1 MIQFGVVKKSLE
13 YCLNDKK
20 FFAFLLLLLFI
31 LEYALAFLDHAGYV
45 SSAIVLVFL
54 TGYGM
59 VIIKDV
65 INGGTRLPKIEPL
78 KVLNFGIKGS
88 IVRFVYIIV
97 QFFLLGVIAVNL
109 NFPEFDVEEILL
121 ELPSS
126 LNIFVNHD
134 VVSCIIF
141 VVSGF
146 VIVYATTFFMEL
158 TLARIADNGS
168 VKSVFKLREIW
179 HVIDVIGRRKYA
191 VAYSKIILAIVFFTF
206 ISRLFNFAQPL
217 DIIVN
222 VICDL
227 LIFVIEFMGM
237 AEIYKVYI
245 NKKSK
250 TD

>member
-1 MIQFGVVKKSLE
+1 MMEFGVVKKSLE
-13 YCLNDKK
+13 YCLANKK
-20 FFAFLLLLLFI
+20 FFAFILLLLFI

-54 TGYGM
+54 TGYGL

-78 KVLNFGIKGS
+78 KIFDFGIKGYA
-88 IVRFVYIIV
+88 VRLVYILV
-97 QFFLLGVIAVNL
+97 QFFLLGIIAVNL

-134 VVSCIIF
+134 IVSCIIF
-141 VVSGF
+141 ILSGF
-146 VIVYATTFFMEL
+146 IIVYVTTFFMEL

-168 VKSVFKLREIW
+168 VKSVFQLREIW
-179 HVIDVIGRRKYA
+179 HIIDIIGLRKYT
-191 VAYSKIILAIVFFTF
+191 VAYSKIILAIFFLTF
-206 ISRLFNFAQPL
+206 VSRLFNFVQPL
-217 DIIVN
+217 DIVVN

-227 LIFVIEFMGM
+227 LIFVIEFIGM

-245 NKKSK
+245 NKK
-250 TD
+250 